1 MSTPSPLQG
10 VTWPLWLVFL
20 CLTPSFLRLLSL
32 APFSSPCASLSL
44 FLNRY
49 ENTKHRSGSSESQSI
64 QHCTSRGGLWALFI
78 ENLVCEAVAL
88 SRRKEGRSRPGRE
101 AGHYLGLR
109 GWQVVPAPQREA
121 ARWLAP
127 GAASVGK

>member
-44 FLNRY
+44 FLNGMK
-49 ENTKHRSGSSESQSI
+49 TQSTGQDPLKVSQSNI
-64 QHCTSRGGLWALFI
+64 APVGVGYGL
-78 ENLVCEAVAL
+78 
-88 SRRKEGRSRPGRE
+88 
-101 AGHYLGLR
+101 YLLR
-109 GWQVVPAPQREA
+109 I
-121 ARWLAP
+121 
-127 GAASVGK
+127 